1 MFEDVLRAFGG
12 EGTKHKR
19 GSDSRKSENID
30 DLDDQRHVDKR
41 SQGDAV
47 ITQTC

>member
-19 GSDSRKSENID
+19 GSDSRKSENIE
-30 DLDDQRHVDKR
+30 DLDDGQAFMIRGMSTNAAKV
-41 SQGDAV
+41 
-47 ITQTC
+47 TL